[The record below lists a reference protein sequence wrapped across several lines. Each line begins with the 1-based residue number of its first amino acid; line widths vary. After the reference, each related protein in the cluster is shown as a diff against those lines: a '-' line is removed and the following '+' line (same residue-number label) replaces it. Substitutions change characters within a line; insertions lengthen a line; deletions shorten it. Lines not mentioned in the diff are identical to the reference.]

1 MVLDSS
7 PVAVTYYFFHLY
19 QKDKSSDSKVKFR
32 HTSNCCKRVLEAAK
46 IAYASKTKESLTSQ
60 KLGSWDFWRIAD
72 SVLKKSKSATPGKS
86 GKSNTSSI
94 Q

>member
-1 MVLDSS
+1 MV
-7 PVAVTYYFFHLY
+7 PVFKNLGEKSTAKSYYPVSLLSVVSNVFERLVNNRIVHHLE
-19 QKDKSSDSKVKFR
+19 KCMLVKQ
-32 HTSNCCKRVLEAAK
+32 
-46 IAYASKTKESLTSQ
+46 KESLTSQ
-60 KLGSWDFWRIAD
+60 KLGSWDFWQIAD